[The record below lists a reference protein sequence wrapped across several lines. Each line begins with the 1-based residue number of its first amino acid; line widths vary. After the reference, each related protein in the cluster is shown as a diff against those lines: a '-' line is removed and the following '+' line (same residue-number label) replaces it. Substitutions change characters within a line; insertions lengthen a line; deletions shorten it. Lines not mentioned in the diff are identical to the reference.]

1 MAESTR
7 KAETAHLAYI
17 LHFPISYISPLL
29 KPSQSLHFQRTKK
42 KKKTNYTMAA
52 DEVLL
57 LNLFDSHWFGQE
69 IIATPKT
76 NPISHDDQLVKELE
90 TTQESISFSPASLNV
105 RSLSDH
111 HLMASKSSS
120 FLSSDNSLSPC
131 SVLAAPSL
139 QTIFSGKEVKDFGR
153 DDHEEEE
160 EESVKKKEEV
170 VTKVEVT
177 LPAKKMKKKVNELR
191 SRRTRTS
198 SKSLPDLEFEELK
211 GFMDLGFVFTEE
223 ECKDSRLVSMIPGLQ
238 RFCKKFTDGSDH
250 DDDQEDLD
258 RENNNCEIKRNSDQV
273 ISRPYLSEAWD
284 VLDLEYQRKKEMKQ
298 VVNWKIPT
306 LVSDIDMKDQL
317 RFWAHTVA
325 STVR

>member
-1 MAESTR
+1 
-7 KAETAHLAYI
+7 
-17 LHFPISYISPLL
+17 
-29 KPSQSLHFQRTKK
+29 
-42 KKKTNYTMAA
+42 MAA

-90 TTQESISFSPASLNV
+90 TTQESISSLLYHRV

-120 FLSSDNSLSPC
+120 FFSSDNSLSPS

-139 QTIFSGKEVKDFGR
+139 QTIFSRKEVKEFGR

-160 EESVKKKEEV
+160 EESVKKKEED
-170 VTKVEVT
+170 VTKVEEVT

-238 RFCKKFTDGSDH
+238 RFCKKCTDGSDH
-250 DDDQEDLD
+250 DDDQEDHD
-258 RENNNCEIKRNSDQV
+258 KEKNNYEIKRNSDQV

-298 VVNWKIPT
+298 VVNLKIPT